1 MSTVAAQDATMYWLS
16 SRTRN
21 DLFMLYCFDDSGY
34 SGAELREFVV
44 RRSADIADL
53 SVRLRALPG
62 DLDYP
67 AWVRCEFRAEQFVE
81 HFLPEPNWPGVCTV
95 LGKLL
100 GTGVDAAVRPWRL
113 HVFRG
118 VDGAPGGSGP
128 ATVVVLQM
136 SHALADGRRGAEI
149 ARALFTEVGGGAAVA
164 SGELIAR
171 GGVAVRE
178 GPVAAE
184 GAVAQDGSTALDEH
198 VVASEQVDGA
208 APVGL
213 AAPIV
218 DAAPVLALR
227 DSVALAEE
235 FAVSRQVAGTAPIAG
250 AAFGPTPVA
259 ALRDSVARALGE
271 QAVGLCRR
279 LGAAVV
285 EAAPVDPIHVHSG
298 LALLRMPI
306 QFARTVIRGYEAF
319 RAQQELAES
328 TRAGRVP
335 GPGPGFTP
343 SLVNRTD
350 STARPAHQVRMIVC
364 DAERMRIPGHTV
376 TVVAL
381 TAVSI
386 ALDRYLTVRGARM
399 DRLGAQVPMALS
411 DNRVAARNNYRS
423 LGVDLFI
430 DEPDLPVRANKIAAA
445 LADRRTRAR
454 HPLLTAQDRVTAVT
468 PAPLL
473 RRDIERYPLDTVP
486 DSIAGHTVV
495 SSVYRGAA
503 DLTFGGA
510 PVRFTGGF
518 PAIGSVMRLTH
529 GVHGLGD
536 TVTISVHADTAA
548 LPDIDTYANLLR
560 DALNEVFDCAAGELR

>member
-1 MSTVAAQDATMYWLS
+1 MSTVTAQDATMYWLS
-16 SRTRN
+16 GRTRN
-21 DLFMLYCFDDSGY
+21 DLFMLYCFEDSGR
-34 SGAELREFVV
+34 SGAQLREFVAH
-44 RRSADIADL
+44 RSAEIADL
-53 SVRLRALPG
+53 SVRLRELPA

-81 HFLPEPNWPGVCTV
+81 HILPEPDWPNVCEV

-113 HVFRG
+113 HVFRE
-118 VDGAPGGSGP
+118 VVGAPGGAGP
-128 ATVVVLQM
+128 AMVAVLQM

-149 ARALFTEVGGGAAVA
+149 ARGLF
-164 SGELIAR
+164 
-171 GGVAVRE
+171 
-178 GPVAAE
+178 
-184 GAVAQDGSTALDEH
+184 
-198 VVASEQVDGA
+198 SEIDGA
-208 APVGL
+208 
-213 AAPIV
+213 
-218 DAAPVLALR
+218 
-227 DSVALAEE
+227 EM
-235 FAVSRQVAGTAPIAG
+235 
-250 AAFGPTPVA
+250 
-259 ALRDSVARALGE
+259 VARDVSSA
-271 QAVGLCRR
+271 QA
-279 LGAAVV
+279 
-285 EAAPVDPIHVHSG
+285 PTNPIHMNSV

-306 QFARTVIRGYEAF
+306 QFARTVIRGYQAF

-328 TRAGRVP
+328 TSAGRLP
-335 GPGPGFTP
+335 GPGPAFTP
-343 SLVNRTD
+343 SLLNRSD
-350 STARPAHQVRMIVC
+350 SIGGSAHQARMIVC
-364 DAERMRIPGHTV
+364 DAERVRIPGRTV

-386 ALDRYLTVRGARM
+386 ALDRYLTARGERP

-411 DNRVAARNNYRS
+411 DNRIAARNNYRS

-430 DEPDLPVRANKIAAA
+430 DEPDLLARANKIAAA
-445 LADRRTRAR
+445 LADRRTRAQ

-495 SSVYRGAA
+495 SSVHRGPA

-518 PAIGSVMRLTH
+518 PAIGSVMHLTH

-536 TVTISVHADTAA
+536 TVTVSIHADTAA
-548 LPDIDTYANLLR
+548 LPDIDTYVDLLR
-560 DALNEVFDCAAGELR
+560 AALNEVFDCATAELGGPETSTG